1 MQSYLDWSCPW
12 DAAVKPNL
20 YEDRLEDRRS
30 SIECD
35 IIVVWKKEIER
46 DWHKRRN
53 EGNGEE
59 RSGKRLEQ
67 GDRSDKIIH
76 NSNSHIFDIFQ
87 VSFLLFIKKKHSG
100 DDFEVKENL
109 QLIQL
114 LGSFLPNPSQARF
127 LLYYL
132 DLPLLLSDK
141 KIKRRKEMNKVY
153 TKNQM
158 NGFRYLSK
166 CKCNLTKMSQKWSW
180 FR

>member
-20 YEDRLEDRRS
+20 YEGRLEDRRS

-46 DWHKRRN
+46 DWHKSGN

-87 VSFLLFIKKKHSG
+87 VSFLLFIKKTFWWWFWG
-100 DDFEVKENL
+100 ERQPAIDPAPRLF
-109 QLIQL
+109 
-114 LGSFLPNPSQARF
+114 PSQSFASKVSF
-127 LLYYL
+127 ISTFYIYHCCYQT
-132 DLPLLLSDK
+132 
-141 KIKRRKEMNKVY
+141 KR
-153 TKNQM
+153 
-158 NGFRYLSK
+158 
-166 CKCNLTKMSQKWSW
+166 
-180 FR
+180 

>member
-1 MQSYLDWSCPW
+1 M
-12 DAAVKPNL
+12 
-20 YEDRLEDRRS
+20 
-30 SIECD
+30 
-35 IIVVWKKEIER
+35 
-46 DWHKRRN
+46 
-53 EGNGEE
+53 
-59 RSGKRLEQ
+59 EQ
-67 GDRSDKIIH
+67 GDRSDEIIH

-100 DDFEVKENL
+100 DFEVKENL

-158 NGFRYLSK
+158 NGFRHLSK
-166 CKCNLTKMSQKWSW
+166 CKCKCKMQMQFDKNVSKMILIQIIGWRRTLLKCW
-180 FR
+180 R

>member
-1 MQSYLDWSCPW
+1 MEKKGVGKGWNKVTDQIKL
-12 DAAVKPNL
+12 
-20 YEDRLEDRRS
+20 
-30 SIECD
+30 SIT
-35 IIVVWKKEIER
+35 
-46 DWHKRRN
+46 
-53 EGNGEE
+53 
-59 RSGKRLEQ
+59 Q
-67 GDRSDKIIH
+67 FFP
-76 NSNSHIFDIFQ
+76 SHIFDILQ
-87 VSFLLFIKKKHSG
+87 VSFLLLIKKHCG

-166 CKCNLTKMSQKWSW
+166 CKCNLTKMSQK
-180 FR
+180 